1 MKSALLSGFLA
12 AALTFATGASAQEKR
27 VVVYTAHNTNIIN
40 ALQPR
45 FEKETGIKID
55 LVKAGSGD
63 IIKRVRAEA
72 SSPKAD
78 VIWSI
83 GGETLEDNKD
93 LLATYVPKDAA
104 VINKAYAVSP
114 EWIPYTGIL
123 AVFAVN
129 TKQLKPAEYPKTWK
143 DLADAKWKGK
153 ISSARAD
160 TSGSSFQQLAT
171 VLLGYGDKGWDVYK
185 GILANFALSDSSGA
199 VVRFVNDGE
208 ALVGITLEDNALE
221 YVKNGGNVA
230 IVYPED
236 GTSTVADGI
245 AIVKGGPNT
254 DTGKVFVDWLL
265 SKPVQEVLVAEI
277 GRRSVRTDVNAT
289 GLKPMSEIKLINYDM
304 KAVAT
309 NRNAWLATWKK
320 ALADR

>member
-1 MKSALLSGFLA
+1 MRLGIAVA
-12 AALTFATGASAQEKR
+12 ASLVVMTGAMAQEKR
-27 VVVYTAHNTNIIN
+27 AVVYTAHNTNIVT

-45 FEKETGIKID
+45 FEKETGIKLDI
-55 LVKAGSGD
+55 VKAGSGD

-72 SSPKAD
+72 SAPKAD

-83 GGETLEDNKD
+83 GAEALEDNKD
-93 LLATYVPKDAA
+93 LLTPYAPKDAA
-104 VINKAYAVSP
+104 ALNPAYKASA
-114 EWIPYTGIL
+114 EWLPYTAIM

-129 TKQLKPAEYPKTWK
+129 TKQLKPAEYPKSWK
-143 DLADAKWKGK
+143 DLTDARWKGK

-160 TSGSSFQQLAT
+160 TSGSAFQQLGT
-171 VLLGYGDKGWDVYK
+171 VLTAYGDKGWDVYK
-185 GILANFALSDSSGA
+185 GILGNMALSDSSGA

-221 YVKNGGNVA
+221 FVKNGGNVA

-245 AIVKGGPNT
+245 AMVKGGPNP
-254 DTGKVFVDWLL
+254 DAGKVFVDWLL
-265 SKPVQEVLVAEI
+265 SKPVQEFLVAEI
-277 GRRSVRTDVNAT
+277 GRRSVRSDVNAT
-289 GLKPMSEIKLINYDM
+289 GLKPMSEIKFVNYDL
-304 KAVAT
+304 ANVAK
-309 NRNAWLATWKK
+309 NRATWMAQWKK

>member
-1 MKSALLSGFLA
+1 MVKTGFIGALA
-12 AALTFATGASAQEKR
+12 AALFAAQAAAQEKR
-27 VVVYTAHNTNIIN
+27 VAVYTAHNTAIVDL
-40 ALQPR
+40 LQPR

-63 IIKRVRAEA
+63 IIKRVKAEA
-72 SSPKAD
+72 AAPKAD

-83 GGETLEDNKD
+83 GAESLEDNKD
-93 LLATYVPKDAA
+93 LLSAYTPRENAL
-104 VINKAYAVSP
+104 INPAYRASP

-129 TKQLKPAEYPKTWK
+129 TKLVKPEDYPKSWK
-143 DLADAKWKGK
+143 DLGDAKWKGK

-171 VLLGYGDKGWDVYK
+171 VLIGYGDKGWDVYK
-185 GILANFALSDSSGA
+185 TILANFVLSDSSGA

-208 ALVGITLEDNALE
+208 ALAGVTLEDNALE
-221 YVKNGGNVA
+221 YVRNGGNVA
-230 IVYPED
+230 IVYPGD

-245 AIVKGGPNT
+245 AAVKGGPNPEN
-254 DTGKVFVDWLL
+254 GKVFIDWLL
-265 SKPVQEVLVAEI
+265 SKPVQELLVAQI
-277 GRRSVRTDVNAT
+277 GRRSVRSDVNAT
-289 GLKPMSEIKLINYDM
+289 GLKPMSEIKLVNYDL
-304 KAVAT
+304 KAVAQ
-309 NRNAWLATWKK
+309 NRSAWIAQWKK